1 MSTDTT
7 CRVLGEVHFTKE
19 MYERVAE
26 KLKEEIDDKQ
36 YYASKS
42 LDVDNVDGMGTLVRL
57 TLNAIIYRNKVV
69 YYYSGPE
76 GGEITDVLPIWWEC
90 FTYQLNDEG
99 DFVDATN
106 DFQFSEVRELLKE
119 V

>member
-7 CRVLGEVHFTKE
+7 CRVLGEVHFTEE

-26 KLKEEIDDKQ
+26 KLREEIEDKE
-36 YYASKS
+36 YYATKS
-42 LDVDNVDGMGTLVRL
+42 LDIDNVDGVGTLVIL
-57 TLNAIIYRNKVV
+57 TLNAMIYRSKVV
-69 YYYSGPE
+69 YYYGGPE
-76 GGEITDVLPIWWEC
+76 GGEIKDVVPIWWEC

-106 DFQFSEVRELLKE
+106 DFQFSKVRELLKE